1 MPILMLI
8 DTEDDMPTSGPFS
21 LGPEIQTHT
30 VSDRDGARRI
40 LAYDLQNTAD
50 PKWAAE
56 ILAQFDS
63 GENVIEMPNGIG
75 HSFRVEYLTR
85 P

>member
-8 DTEDDMPTSGPFS
+8 DMAYS
-21 LGPEIQTHT
+21 LNPEIQTHT

-40 LAYDLQNTAD
+40 LAYDLQNTANRE
-50 PKWAAE
+50 WSAE
-56 ILAQFDS
+56 ILAEFDA
-63 GENVIEMPNGIG
+63 GQNVIEKPNGKG
-75 HSFRVEYLTR
+75 HYFRIEYLTR